1 MNTSV
6 ADRKFEDRTLMAGGI
21 HARFWSLGDRGS
33 PVILIHG
40 LGGSAE
46 IWMHN
51 IEALAQQHRVYA
63 PDLPGFGRSE
73 KPASPFTPSGYNS
86 FIDDFRKALNV
97 DRVSLIGQSLGGGIA
112 LQYAIQFPEKVDKLV
127 LVDGA
132 GLGKEVI
139 WTLRLMSLPLIGELI
154 SHPSRIGVALFFKLA
169 VRNTKLITR
178 DFVNLYYEFFT
189 QPGFSAFLL
198 KVVRKFV
205 DIHGAKEEFLAPIME
220 NLSRIIQ
227 PTLIIWGEND
237 RVLPI
242 RHAYYGKEKI
252 VNSHLHIIKQCGHIP
267 NFERADEFNKLVLD
281 FLSG

>member
-1 MNTSV
+1 
-6 ADRKFEDRTLMAGGI
+6 MAGGI
-21 HARFWSLGDRGS
+21 HTRFWSLGDQGF

-40 LGGSAE
+40 LGGSVE

-51 IEALAQQHRVYA
+51 IEALAEQHRVYA

-73 KPASPFTPSGYNS
+73 KPVSSFTPSDYIS

-112 LQYAIQFPEKVDKLV
+112 LQYALQFPEKVDKLV

-139 WTLRLMSLPLIGELI
+139 WTLRIMSLPLIGELI

-169 VRNTKLITR
+169 VRNRKLINR
-178 DFVNLYYEFFT
+178 DFINLYYQLFT

-198 KVVRKFV
+198 KVVRKLV

-252 VNSHLHIIKQCGHIP
+252 VNSHLQIVKQCGHIP